1 MANVEGRRRVV
12 PIKQQQGWQDKLL
25 GIHSLAGVDVIS
37 EIKEKT
43 IISGALCLCLCELLG
58 CGAAHMHHQAEAWF
72 LHCLGQVRLP
82 SNQAL

>member
-43 IISGALCLCLCELLG
+43 IIFRALPV
-58 CGAAHMHHQAEAWF
+58 F
-72 LHCLGQVRLP
+72 L
-82 SNQAL
+82 